1 MITEETAEF
10 KVCQGFQ
17 YLTYATIEFVK
28 LHLKEEL
35 AKTSV
40 RARSTRSSKRLRWQ
54 WANRL
59 ASFCLSLAPCL
70 LVVEGLDGQA
80 SKVCGTCQYSDS
92 CCAALLTSFCMP
104 KLPMMNVCWF
114 PLNPNIMRAVP
125 LLCFSCRSH
134 VPQLRSSLSVTTF
147 PMVLRSSLSTS
158 TQSYMAS
165 ERFAELA
172 NVRTVVFRLS
182 APRFACPVSLESQR
196 CARSGAVPLL
206 CFSCRSHVPQLRS
219 S

>member
-1 MITEETAEF
+1 MRNLPIFGLLLCGTPH
-10 KVCQGFQ
+10 
-17 YLTYATIEFVK
+17 LI
-28 LHLKEEL
+28 LH
-35 AKTSV
+35 A
-40 RARSTRSSKRLRWQ
+40 Q
-54 WANRL
+54 
-59 ASFCLSLAPCL
+59 ASDDECL
-70 LVVEGLDGQA
+70 LVSLESQHYARSA
-80 SKVCGTCQYSDS
+80 SPVLFLAQS
-92 CCAALLTSFCMP
+92 CPTIGKLLKFR
-104 KLPMMNVCWF
+104 L
-114 PLNPNIMRAVP
+114 
-125 LLCFSCRSH
+125 
-134 VPQLRSSLSVTTF
+134 SLSVTTF